1 MEQLY
6 LRFSMEAVPKVVLS
20 PFDSLANYGVWIC
33 EQSPNPPEIS
43 PIMDTSPCGSGE
55 IFFWKKEV

>member
-1 MEQLY
+1 
-6 LRFSMEAVPKVVLS
+6 MEAVPKVVLS

-55 IFFWKKEV
+55 ILFWKKEV